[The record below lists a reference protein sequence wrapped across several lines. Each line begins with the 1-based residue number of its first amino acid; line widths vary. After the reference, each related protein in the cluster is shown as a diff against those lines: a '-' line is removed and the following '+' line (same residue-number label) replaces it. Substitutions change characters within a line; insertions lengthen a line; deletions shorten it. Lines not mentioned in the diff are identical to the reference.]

1 MKKLIAKRPILY
13 QGRNYNIGEAI
24 PANDPVMTEAW
35 LKAGS
40 AAWEGTELPS
50 LEQNTHEGDT
60 DVLRCQRGS
69 RQEAEQKAAEVL
81 RDLGVELTDDEGY
94 FVGEEA
100 LTDQLRALAKDLL
113 PENETVAQPGP
124 VLDVDPA
131 GHFTRESLQKLT
143 KAELADLAEDMKVD
157 LSKCRTKPEMVD
169 ALAAVSADDT
179 LDGGGNPAVG
189 GPPAEAA
196 ATGDHAASGAPT
208 APEAAA
214 T

>member
-1 MKKLIAKRPILY
+1 MKKLIAKRLILY

-40 AAWEGTELPS
+40 AAWEGAEDPS
-50 LEQNTHEGDT
+50 LEQKTLEDAAP
-60 DVLRCQRGS
+60 
-69 RQEAEQKAAEVL
+69 QEAEQKAVEVL
-81 RDLGVELTDDEGY
+81 RSLGVELTDEEGH

-113 PENETVAQPGP
+113 PENEPVAQPGP

-169 ALAAVSADDT
+169 ALAAVSADDA

-208 APEAAA
+208 APEAVA

>member
-1 MKKLIAKRPILY
+1 MKKLIAKRLILY

-24 PANDPVMTEAW
+24 PANDSVMAEAW

-40 AAWEGTELPS
+40 AAWEGTEEPLP
-50 LEQNTHEGDT
+50 EEKVREDDAG
-60 DVLRCQRGS
+60 VR

-81 RDLGVELTDDEGY
+81 RDLGVELTDDEGH

-169 ALAAVSADDT
+169 ALAAVSADDA